1 MIIDKYFYDRQ
12 VRLQE
17 HMQTLRKLLLA
28 KDKVAQK
35 NFVKLYTLLRAIHL
49 WCRRGRELGLLEIC
63 HMNADPIVFKK

>member
-28 KDKVAQK
+28 KDKVTQK

-49 WCRRGRELGLLEIC
+49 
-63 HMNADPIVFKK
+63 